1 MTAVQTSPEPRHED
15 PTAQPLELVS
25 RLIRRLAQEQV
36 RYCHWKSNEHLG
48 AALAGDT
55 DIDLLVDHEAATLVT
70 RLLAEVGFKQ
80 FTAPSEIA
88 YVGVEDYIGLDEETG
103 RLAHVHLHYRLVLGE
118 KFLKGYRLP
127 WEHILLA
134 SRKVDSASGMYVCDP
149 SLELLL
155 LLLRGAIKLRRR
167 DRLSA
172 GRRRHYLAGDF
183 EREFLWLVARM
194 SRDHLGTLAKELLGP
209 DAAAVVVSMVPQLPS
224 TTQLLDLRRA
234 AAPVLDRFRT
244 FDRRGADLQRWR
256 REWQSRSSR
265 GLRRYFGIR
274 MPIGF
279 TDPRGGVIVAFVGA
293 DGSGKSTVV
302 KAMSAWLAW
311 RLEVVPIYLG
321 FGDGRMSLTRGML
334 QALARVWTRSTK
346 PPSQTAGPGSGGAWS
361 GLGQQARAAWRVL
374 WAGSIVREKQARM
387 RQAVRARNLGQV
399 VICDR
404 YPQAQIGELGDGP
417 LLGRLESAPGALGR
431 ASRRELQAY
440 QRMEAIAPDLVV
452 KLHVSPEVSA
462 RRKHDVSLESL
473 HQRVDV
479 VRTLRFPRATRVVEI
494 DTDQR
499 LDQVLLQAKRA
510 VWDAL

>member
-1 MTAVQTSPEPRHED
+1 MTAVQASPEPRHEN
-15 PTAQPLELVS
+15 PAAQPLDLVS

-48 AALAGDT
+48 AALAGAT
-55 DIDLLVDHEAATLVT
+55 DLDLLVDHEAATLVT
-70 RLLAEVGFKQ
+70 RLLAEVGFKR
-80 FTAPSEIA
+80 FTAPSEIT
-88 YVGVEDYIGLDEETG
+88 YVGVEDYLGLDEETG

-127 WEHILLA
+127 WEDTLLA
-134 SRKVDSASGMYVCDP
+134 SRRVDSASGMYVCDP

-167 DRLSA
+167 DRMTA
-172 GRRRHYLAGDF
+172 RRRRLYVAGDF
-183 EREFLWLVARM
+183 EREFVWLVARM
-194 SRDHLGTLAKELLGP
+194 SRDRLGTLAHELLGP
-209 DAAAVVVSMVPQLPS
+209 EAAGVVASMVPEMPS
-224 TTQLLDLRRA
+224 TAQLLELRRA
-234 AAPVLDRFRT
+234 VAPVLDRFRT

-256 REWQSRSSR
+256 REWRSRSGR
-265 GLRRYFGIR
+265 ALRRYLGIR
-274 MPIGF
+274 IPIGF
-279 TDPRGGVIVAFVGA
+279 TVPRGGVIVAFVGA

-302 KAMSAWLAW
+302 KAVSAWLAW
-311 RLEVVPIYLG
+311 RLEIVPVYLG
-321 FGDGRMSLTRGML
+321 FGDGRVSLTRGML
-334 QALARVWTRSTK
+334 QALARAWTRSTK
-346 PPSQTAGPGSGGAWS
+346 STSETPGRVSAATPT
-361 GLGQQARAAWRVL
+361 GLRHWARTVWRIL
-374 WAGSIVREKQARM
+374 WAGSIVREKQACM

-417 LLGRLESAPGALGR
+417 LLGRLESAPAALGR
-431 ASRRELQAY
+431 ASRWELKAY
-440 QRMEAIAPDLVV
+440 QQMEAIAPDLVV

-473 HQRVDV
+473 RQRVDV
-479 VRTLRFPRATRVVEI
+479 VQKLRFPRATRVVEI

-499 LDQVLLQAKRA
+499 LDEVLLQAKRA